1 MKKTKRKKYKIFQ
14 KNKKEKKKIFSI
26 EKFYIYN
33 ILI

>member
-1 MKKTKRKKYKIFQ
+1 MKKTKKKKYKIFQ